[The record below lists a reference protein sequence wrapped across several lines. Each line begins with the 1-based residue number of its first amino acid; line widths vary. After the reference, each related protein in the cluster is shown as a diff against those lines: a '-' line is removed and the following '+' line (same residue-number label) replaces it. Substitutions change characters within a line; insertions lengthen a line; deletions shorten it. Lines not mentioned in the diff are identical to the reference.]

1 MNQILSFFT
10 NKDKN
15 KLIGLLILSI
25 TISIIEVVGISAIM
39 PFIQIVT
46 DNEIIHTNKYFS
58 YIYNNFLF
66 TSNVNF
72 IIAFGITLAIF
83 YVLRGTVNLVYVFL
97 LAKFTQN
104 QYQIISVKL
113 FEQYMNSSY
122 GMFLNRNSSVITKN
136 IISEAQNLTQI
147 IHSTLFVA
155 SELFIF
161 IFICL
166 IMIYIDWKIALITA
180 AILGLN
186 AFLMLKLV
194 SRKIKVVG
202 GIRAQELSNVYE
214 KINSNLGNFK
224 VIKLHSH
231 IEKHIKSFRDSV
243 KKFTNT
249 NVINSTLTNIP
260 RIFFETVGFS
270 AVIFITTFLV
280 WQYDGNIASIIPIL
294 SIFILS
300 LYRLLPSFNRILTGY
315 NEILF
320 FHKSIQIIRNELN
333 SKVEVLGEGKITFN
347 KNIVIKNI
355 DFGYLKNKQILKNL
369 SLKIKKGSSIAFIG
383 ESGSG
388 KSTLVDII
396 MGLSN
401 PNNGSIFSDGVQIKE
416 TNLKSWRRKIGY
428 IPQSVYLFDGSI
440 GENITFGA
448 IYDRDKVNLILQ
460 KVSLNSFLKS
470 KDGQDTHVGENG
482 AKLSGGQKQRVAIAR
497 ALYSNP
503 EILILDEA
511 TSALDIATEKK
522 IMEEIYNIT
531 SDKTLIVIAHR
542 ISTIDK
548 CDYVYKLENGNITN
562 V

>member
-1 MNQILSFFT
+1 
-10 NKDKN
+10 
-15 KLIGLLILSI
+15 
-25 TISIIEVVGISAIM
+25 
-39 PFIQIVT
+39 
-46 DNEIIHTNKYFS
+46 
-58 YIYNNFLF
+58 
-66 TSNVNF
+66 
-72 IIAFGITLAIF
+72 
-83 YVLRGTVNLVYVFL
+83 
-97 LAKFTQN
+97 
-104 QYQIISVKL
+104 
-113 FEQYMNSSY
+113 MNSTY

-136 IISEAQNLTQI
+136 IISEAQNLTQVI
-147 IHSTLFVA
+147 YSTLFVV

-166 IMIYIDWKIALITA
+166 VMIYIDWKIALLTA
-180 AILGLN
+180 GILGLN
-186 AFLMLKLV
+186 AFLMLRTV

-214 KINSNLGNFK
+214 KINTNLGNFK

-320 FHKSIQIIRNELN
+320 FHKSIQIIRNEFN

-522 IMEEIYNIT
+522 IMDEIYNIS
-531 SDKTLIVIAHR
+531 SDKTLIIIAHR
-542 ISTIDK
+542 ISTIDQ
-548 CDYVYKLENGNITN
+548 CDYVYKLENGNIVN